1 MGRKESNQTK
11 KILVSCCDISR
22 GGGGE
27 YSDILVIYVGSDHFF
42 GFKTLNFNTFWGFHK
57 KKNIFGGG
65 GGYEEIVDIFLGP
78 LQIGLFWGSFLFLY
92 ILGFF
97 KDQGTEWEYFWGIT
111 KFQVWGVC
119 LIFLY
124 FFCGGG
130 GGGGGGQQKML
141 GPSLGMK
148 KN

>member
-1 MGRKESNQTK
+1 MGRKKSNQTK

-27 YSDILVIYVGSDHFF
+27 YSDILVIYVGSDHFW

-78 LQIGLFWGSFLFLY
+78 LQIGLFWGSFLY

-111 KFQVWGVC
+111 KFQV
-119 LIFLY
+119 
-124 FFCGGG
+124 GGG
-130 GGGGGGQQKML
+130 GGMPDIPLFFLRGGGGQQKML